1 MYDKHQ
7 AGQRGMKASVALLH
21 IARLAAA
28 FLALVSF
35 SAFAAAATASQS
47 PVQDLGILKNR
58 IEDFLKTQSAGY
70 PGKVTVSTGSIDP
83 NLKLAQ
89 CPAPEVF
96 LPQGSRAWGK
106 TSVGIRCQAPVLWTI
121 YVQAKVSVRA
131 QYLVAAIPLTQ
142 GHVVSAQDVAIEEG
156 DITQLPGG
164 IFTDGTQVHGR
175 HVVISMTAGSILRQ
189 DMLKQPPVVQQG
201 QTVLLTSS
209 GKGFSVSTEAKALN
223 NAVDGQVVQVKVES
237 GQVVSGIARNG
248 GKVEVS
254 F

>member
-1 MYDKHQ
+1 M
-7 AGQRGMKASVALLH
+7 
-21 IARLAAA
+21 
-28 FLALVSF
+28 
-35 SAFAAAATASQS
+35 
-47 PVQDLGILKNR
+47 
-58 IEDFLKTQSAGY
+58 
-70 PGKVTVSTGSIDP
+70 
-83 NLKLAQ
+83 
-89 CPAPEVF
+89 
-96 LPQGSRAWGK
+96 
-106 TSVGIRCQAPVLWTI
+106 LWTI

-142 GHVVSAQDVAIEEG
+142 GHVVSAQDVVIEEG

-164 IFTDGTQVHGR
+164 IFTDNTQVNGR

-189 DMLKQPPVVQQG
+189 EMLKQPPVVQQG

-223 NAVDGQVVQVKVES
+223 NAADGQVVQVGVES
-237 GQVVSGIARNG
+237 GQVVSGIALPNG